1 MKTPEIPP
9 QQIPGQHIDPLK
21 NQAEVSPNNQNRSKN
36 PIPKKA
42 APDAVTTPSRD
53 RIRLNMQEMAKARFQ
68 DLSQQIHKIDQT
80 MEAIDTKLGEMRVS
94 LETIVKHYPPF
105 PPESAERIESLRQF
119 STLRK
124 IIDQLSAPRQDKELG
139 NILKD
144 RNSQIGHDALNIPDI
159 GPEASDDQVH
169 QTLNKVKVAQNS
181 HQKRYQGFLDEVN
194 QALNRIG

>member
-1 MKTPEIPP
+1 MKTPDIPP
-9 QQIPGQHIDPLK
+9 QQIPDQLIDPIK
-21 NQAEVSPNNQNRSKN
+21 DQAKVSPNSRTSSKN
-36 PIPKKA
+36 PIPNKA

-124 IIDQLSAPRQDKELG
+124 IIDQLSAPRQDKGME

-144 RNSQIGHDALNIPDI
+144 QKSPFGNDGLNIPDI
-159 GPEASDDQVH
+159 GPDASDDQVFEA
-169 QTLNKVKVAQNS
+169 LNEVKAAQIT
-181 HQKRYQGFLDEVN
+181 HQKRHQGILTEVN
-194 QALNRIG
+194 QAFNRIG